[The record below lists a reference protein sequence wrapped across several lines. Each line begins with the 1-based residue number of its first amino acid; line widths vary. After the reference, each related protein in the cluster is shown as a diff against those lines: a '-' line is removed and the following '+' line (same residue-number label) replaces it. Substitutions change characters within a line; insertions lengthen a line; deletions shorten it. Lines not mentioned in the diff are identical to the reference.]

1 MPLNSVKNA
10 SAMPDFVPT
19 HRLTEEASLKM
30 IAAGVAKA
38 NELGCKVA
46 IAVVDASCRMIGFLL
61 MDGAK
66 HFAIITTQRKAIT
79 SASQKQ
85 PTGYAPEEN
94 ALSMAVR
101 MGDFTNVPGG
111 FPIVRRRPGDRRG
124 RRRRREDRGRRAGGQ
139 GRAGGAQAAGLKLI
153 PLISSG

>member
-1 MPLNSVKNA
+1 
-10 SAMPDFVPT
+10 MPDFVSS

-30 IAAGVAKA
+30 LQAGVAKA

-46 IAVVDASCRMIGFLL
+46 IAVVDASCRMIAFLH
-61 MDGAK
+61 MEGAK

-94 ALSMAVR
+94 ALSMSVR
-101 MGDFTNVPGG
+101 MVDFTNIPGG
-111 FPIVRRRPGDRRG
+111 FPIVV
-124 RRRRREDRGRRAGGQ
+124 EGQ
-139 GRAGGAQAAGLKLI
+139 VIGAVAAGGAKIEEDVLVAKAALAALTGVDK
-153 PLISSG
+153 G